1 MRLIVTGGLGFIGS
15 AFIRFV
21 LDRQPEVEIINLDA
35 MTYAGNPD
43 NLAAYAEHPRYR
55 WVRARIENQEA
66 VGRLLKSV
74 KVDAILNCA
83 AESHVDRSIANPEP
97 FITTN
102 VLGTEVLLDL
112 ARQHGVERFVQMST
126 DEVYGSLGEEGW
138 FREDSPLDP
147 SSPYSASKASADLL
161 VLAHH
166 RTYGQNVGITRCSNN
181 FGPYQYPEKLIPLYI
196 TNGMLGEAWPLYG
209 DGKNIRDWIYVEDH
223 VEAVWT
229 VLTRGAPGRVYNV
242 GARNERAN
250 REVAAALARMMGLEA
265 APVVAVPDRL
275 GHDRRYAIDPGR
287 IERELGWRPRHSWEE
302 ALGATVEWY
311 RTHRGWWERLR
322 AKRPEPPGEP
332 TSKRA
337 GLPGR

>member
-1 MRLIVTGGLGFIGS
+1 MRLLVTGGLGFIGS

-21 LDRQPEVEIINLDA
+21 LDRQPAVAVVNVDA
-35 MTYAGNPD
+35 VTYAGNPE
-43 NLAAYAEHPRYR
+43 NLAGYADHPRYR
-55 WVRARIENQEA
+55 WVRARIEDTA
-66 VGRLLKSV
+66 AMSRLLSSV
-74 KVDAILNCA
+74 RIDGILNCA

-126 DEVYGSLGEEGW
+126 DEVYGTLGEQGL
-138 FREDSPLDP
+138 FREDTPLDP

-196 TNGMLGEAWPLYG
+196 TNAMRGEPWPLYG
-209 DGKNIRDWIYVEDH
+209 DGENVRDWIYVEDH

-229 VLTRGAPGRVYNV
+229 VLTQGAPGRVYNI
-242 GARNERAN
+242 GSRNERTN
-250 REVAAALARMMGLEA
+250 REVAVALARLMHLDP
-265 APVVAVPDRL
+265 APLVAVADRL
-275 GHDRRYAIDPGR
+275 GHDRRYAIDPSR
-287 IERELGWRPRHSWEE
+287 IERELGWRPRHAWEE
-302 ALGATVEWY
+302 ALAATVQWY
-311 RTHRGWWERLR
+311 RSHPEWWEPLR
-322 AKRPEPPGEP
+322 SRPSPSATE
-332 TSKRA
+332 S
-337 GLPGR
+337 